1 MSKISSKRNIYIKQ
15 NQVIAKRGD
24 SMVCNCNYNKIKLLY
39 KLSVLSA
46 CVEKHAIRDA
56 EKDSH
61 PLCAE
66 ECKELK
72 QDLER
77 HIEKL
82 RLAVE
87 GLSREGKFG

>member
-1 MSKISSKRNIYIKQ
+1 MLS
-15 NQVIAKRGD
+15 
-24 SMVCNCNYNKIKLLY
+24 NCNYDKTKLLY
-39 KLSVLSA
+39 KISKMIGFI
-46 CVEKHAIRDA
+46 EKHAVHDS
-56 EKDSH
+56 EKDGH

-66 ECKELK
+66 EYRELK

-77 HIEKL
+77 HVEKL

>member
-1 MSKISSKRNIYIKQ
+1 MM
-15 NQVIAKRGD
+15 G
-24 SMVCNCNYNKIKLLY
+24 NCNYDKIKLLA
-39 KLSVLSA
+39 KLSKIVGFI
-46 CVEKHAIRDA
+46 EKHAVHDA
-56 EKDSH
+56 DKDGH

-66 ECKELK
+66 EYRELK
-72 QDLER
+72 SDLDR

>member
-1 MSKISSKRNIYIKQ
+1 ML
-15 NQVIAKRGD
+15 
-24 SMVCNCNYNKIKLLY
+24 CNCNYDKTKLLY
-39 KLSVLSA
+39 KIMKIA
-46 CVEKHAIRDA
+46 AFIDRHAIKDA
-56 EKDSH
+56 ERDSH

-66 ECKELK
+66 EYKELK
-72 QDLER
+72 HDLER

>member
-1 MSKISSKRNIYIKQ
+1 ML
-15 NQVIAKRGD
+15 
-24 SMVCNCNYNKIKLLY
+24 CNCNYDKTKLLY
-39 KLSVLSA
+39 KIMKIA
-46 CVEKHAIRDA
+46 GFIEKHAIKDA

-66 ECKELK
+66 EYKEIK
-72 QDLER
+72 HDLER

>member
-1 MSKISSKRNIYIKQ
+1 
-15 NQVIAKRGD
+15 
-24 SMVCNCNYNKIKLLY
+24 MVSNCNYDKTKLLY
-39 KLSVLSA
+39 KISKIIGFI
-46 CVEKHAIRDA
+46 EKHAVQDA
-56 EKDSH
+56 GKDGH

-66 ECKELK
+66 EYRELK

-77 HIEKL
+77 HAEKL

>member
-1 MSKISSKRNIYIKQ
+1 ML
-15 NQVIAKRGD
+15 A
-24 SMVCNCNYNKIKLLY
+24 NCNYDKTKLLY
-39 KLSVLSA
+39 KITKIA
-46 CVEKHAIRDA
+46 AFVEKHAIHDA
-56 EKDSH
+56 EKDNH

-66 ECKELK
+66 EYKELK

>member
-1 MSKISSKRNIYIKQ
+1 MLS
-15 NQVIAKRGD
+15 
-24 SMVCNCNYNKIKLLY
+24 NCNYGKTKLLY
-39 KLSVLSA
+39 KLMKIVGYID
-46 CVEKHAIRDA
+46 KHAVKDA
-56 EKDSH
+56 EKDNH

-66 ECKELK
+66 EYKELK

-87 GLSREGKFG
+87 GLSREGKFE

>member
-1 MSKISSKRNIYIKQ
+1 ML
-15 NQVIAKRGD
+15 
-24 SMVCNCNYNKIKLLY
+24 CNCNYNKTKLLY
-39 KLSVLSA
+39 KLAKVA
-46 CVEKHAIRDA
+46 AFIEKHAIRDA

-66 ECKELK
+66 EYKELK
-72 QDLER
+72 HDLDM

-82 RLAVE
+82 RMAVE

>member
-1 MSKISSKRNIYIKQ
+1 ML
-15 NQVIAKRGD
+15 
-24 SMVCNCNYNKIKLLY
+24 CNCNYDKTKLLY
-39 KLSVLSA
+39 KIMKIA
-46 CVEKHAIRDA
+46 AFIEKHAVKDA
-56 EKDSH
+56 ERDSH

-66 ECKELK
+66 EYKELRH
-72 QDLER
+72 DLER

>member
-1 MSKISSKRNIYIKQ
+1 ML
-15 NQVIAKRGD
+15 
-24 SMVCNCNYNKIKLLY
+24 CNCNYDKAKLLY
-39 KLSVLSA
+39 KIMKIA
-46 CVEKHAIRDA
+46 AFIEKHAIKDA
-56 EKDSH
+56 ERDNH

-66 ECKELK
+66 EYKELRH
-72 QDLER
+72 DLER

>member
-1 MSKISSKRNIYIKQ
+1 MLS
-15 NQVIAKRGD
+15 
-24 SMVCNCNYNKIKLLY
+24 NCNYDKAKLLY
-39 KLSVLSA
+39 KISGIISFI
-46 CVEKHAIRDA
+46 EKHAVHDA
-56 EKDSH
+56 EREGH

-66 ECKELK
+66 EYKELK

-77 HIEKL
+77 HLEKM